1 MDFRYYMPVKIVC
14 GRDCVRK
21 NAPAFAEYG
30 KKALVVTGKS
40 SSANGAL
47 ADVTAAL
54 AENGQ
59 EWLVYDKIPPNPT
72 VDCVREGGALAR
84 GFGADFVVAIGGG
97 SPMDAAKAIAM
108 LARQDAG
115 ENIFAYQA
123 SADVLPMLHVPTT
136 AGTGS
141 EVTPYAILTNDEK
154 ETKTSISNPAYFPKA
169 AFLDGKYMLGL
180 PRDTTVYTAI
190 DAMSHAMEGMLSVRA
205 GALTDALAKES
216 LRVLRG
222 ELPALASGRLSE
234 EDRDA
239 LLYAATLAGMVI
251 ANTGTSAVHSMGYS
265 LTYFHGAPHGRANGL
280 LLPEFFAVC
289 EEKSPA
295 RAKEILNAAGF
306 SSPSEF
312 AAALAPLLGEREKIS
327 DELLHAYAKKASVNK
342 NIKNCSVFFD
352 EADLFRV
359 LKASVGC

>member
-30 KKALVVTGKS
+30 KKAFIVTGKS

-234 EDRDA
+234 EDGHREHGYERGA
-239 LLYAATLAGMVI
+239 LHGVFAHLFSRSAARQGKRSAASRIFRGMRRKI
-251 ANTGTSAVHSMGYS
+251 ARARKGDPERRRVFLSFGVCG
-265 LTYFHGAPHGRANGL
+265 GARA
-280 LLPEFFAVC
+280 
-289 EEKSPA
+289 PA
-295 RAKEILNAAGF
+295 RGEGEDLRRASACLCKEGF
-306 SSPSEF
+306 
-312 AAALAPLLGEREKIS
+312 RK
-327 DELLHAYAKKASVNK
+327 
-342 NIKNCSVFFD
+342 
-352 EADLFRV
+352 
-359 LKASVGC
+359 